1 MDNTAQEEIPEED
14 LEYSEDVSADIAG
27 QQESVDAGEIFFD
40 KDIRILYQE
49 PIKHLD
55 KGTIHAYRAIGKSKV
70 VSDLVAFVCDK
81 SLTPRRMSAIKYSK
95 VVNPNLAK
103 LVGSGKVLW
112 PEAKE
117 ERFCFIY
124 ENTFGKPILSRGK
137 PLALGF
143 KPEDVL
149 SSFAYPLIAAFTD
162 MRNKDLVHGEVWPGN
177 MFSNSAQREGVVTS
191 ESIRLGECLTTPSSY
206 NLPALFEPI
215 ERALADPIG
224 RGTGTFA
231 DDLYS
236 FGVSLAVLLRT
247 SDPLQ
252 GMSDDDIIR
261 LKLEKGSY
269 ATVIGKERLSGAL
282 LELLRGLLY
291 DDPAQ
296 RWTIDD
302 VQAWKDGRRLSPKQ
316 SSKRVK
322 ASRPIIVGNKKYT
335 RPELLAKDI
344 WRQADEIAKIVDNG
358 ELGQWIDRAIED
370 KSVKSRMEQ
379 FFKDNTARERSS
391 GYNERLSVAVATSL
405 FPECPIR
412 YKGLNFIPSGF
423 GKVLSHAY
431 VKHQDMQPFSDI
443 MRYNF
448 VIPVIRG
455 RKATDT
461 SSIVAK
467 FDSCR
472 AFVSQSRMGAGIE
485 RAIYLMDQECPCLSP
500 IIDKYYVL
508 TPEELMDAFE
518 AVCSSSEPK
527 LLFDRHI
534 AAFLSVK
541 DRKNIDP
548 YIGDLNAKESY
559 RRALGQIRT
568 LATIQQRSR
577 LGKFPAITQWLANN
591 LEDLYERF
599 HDGKK
604 RQELK
609 RKVETIVQKGDL
621 SELAHL
627 FDDPK
632 LYQNDVGGFYQAM
645 EEYRRINQEK
655 LLIEEKLENKK
666 DYGQKTGQQIASVVA
681 MFLSLAII
689 LITTYVMVLKGL

>member
-1 MDNTAQEEIPEED
+1 MENTAQQ
-14 LEYSEDVSADIAG
+14 EDVPDNADEHLEDASADEVDA
-27 QQESVDAGEIFFD
+27 QEAAKAGEIFFN
-40 KDIRILYQE
+40 KDIRILYEE
-49 PIKHLD
+49 PVKHLD
-55 KGTIHAYRAIGKSKV
+55 KGTVKAYRATGKNKV

-81 SLTPRRMSAIKYSK
+81 SLTPRRISGIKYGK

-103 LVGSGKVLW
+103 LVGSGKILW
-112 PEAKE
+112 PEVKE
-117 ERFCFIY
+117 EKFCFVY
-124 ENTFGKPILSRGK
+124 ENTFGKPIWNRDK
-137 PLALGF
+137 PMALGL

-149 SSFAYPLIAAFTD
+149 SNIAYPLITALTD

-177 MFSNSAQREGVVTS
+177 MFSNSAQREGVITS
-191 ESIRLGECLTTPSSY
+191 ESIRLGECLSAPASY

-236 FGVSLAVLLRT
+236 FGVSLAVMLRT
-247 SDPLQ
+247 TDPLQ
-252 GMSDDDIIR
+252 GMSDDDIVR
-261 LKLEKGSY
+261 QKLEKGSY
-269 ATVIGKERLSGAL
+269 ATVIGKDRLSGAM

-296 RWTIDD
+296 RWTLDD

-344 WRQADEIAKIVDNG
+344 WKQTDEIAKIVDNG

-370 KSVKSRMEQ
+370 KGVKSRMEQ
-379 FFKDNTARERSS
+379 FFKDNTARERSG

-412 YKGLNFIPSGF
+412 YKGLNFNPSGF

-431 VKHQDMQPFSDI
+431 VKHQDMQPFVDI
-443 MRYNF
+443 MRHNF

-455 RKATDT
+455 RKVTDT

-472 AFVSQSRMGAGIE
+472 SFVSQSRLGAGIE

-518 AVCSSSEPK
+518 AICSSGEPA
-527 LLFDRHI
+527 LLFDRHVV
-534 AAFLSVK
+534 AFLSVK

-548 YIGDLNAKESY
+548 YMSDLNADESY
-559 RRALGQIRT
+559 RRILGQIRT

-591 LEDLYERF
+591 LDDLYDRF
-599 HDGKK
+599 HDDKK
-604 RQELK
+604 RQEMKK
-609 RKVETIVQKGDL
+609 RVDAIVRKGDL
-621 SELAHL
+621 SKLAHL

-632 LYQNDVGGFYQAM
+632 LYQADVGGFYQAM

-655 LLIEEKLENKK
+655 LLIEEKLQNKK
-666 DYGQKTGQQIASVVA
+666 DYGKTTGQQIASVA
-681 MFLSLAII
+681 SMFLSLAII
-689 LITTYVMVLKGL
+689 LITTYIMVLKG